1 LARHSAKRPIPV
13 RSGVIAALVVAIA
26 GIGGLVA
33 ANLDAGGASAA
44 TRNLVKDPNFN
55 GVSAAWFASRGGSLS
70 VVAGHGGRRAV
81 QLRNITMGSL
91 TLALNDRINT
101 IGSTKAGASYQASA
115 WIRTDAPGTSVGV
128 RMLEYKK
135 SGVTWI
141 NRGGRTSSA
150 WLPKTA
156 WTFVT
161 GSYTAR
167 TDGATIDFNVLAWG
181 LPKGKSIFISDPS
194 LVDISAPMSSVS
206 TKTTFPP
213 APTPAATSLASV
225 APAPTTVDAGGIQ
238 APTSAISQPA
248 AGYRLV
254 WSDDFNSIDPTKWN
268 VRDKT
273 WANNEE
279 SVDTA
284 RAENVFISNGALTLR
299 AIKEAYPAGS
309 ATRQFT
315 SGYLDTIGKA
325 SWQYG
330 RIEMRAKLPS
340 ATGMWPAFWLRG
352 NGGPGELDIM
362 EAIGGMPTKTVQ
374 TIHQSTDG
382 GQGRAGHE
390 DVLPSGDISAW
401 HTYAVDRE
409 PGSVTWYVDDRV
421 VFTQTSATLPWL
433 DSTFNEPM
441 NIRLNLQVGGSMP
454 AYYQQA
460 AVAAPL
466 GASDYI
472 IDYVRVYQR

>member
-1 LARHSAKRPIPV
+1 
-13 RSGVIAALVVAIA
+13 
-26 GIGGLVA
+26 
-33 ANLDAGGASAA
+33 
-44 TRNLVKDPNFN
+44 
-55 GVSAAWFASRGGSLS
+55 
-70 VVAGHGGRRAV
+70 
-81 QLRNITMGSL
+81 MGSL

-238 APTSAISQPA
+238 APTSAISQSDGSVEPGTTAPSSTVPPVTDSTSAAASTPTTAPA